1 MSPTR
6 RVALTYIVFFA
17 AVGAYFPYLPVYYR
31 SLGLGLGEIGLI
43 SAVWSAAQLLGAPAW
58 GNLADR
64 RSRSSWTLPAALLVA
79 GVGAIAL
86 ALSRDFPTVVA
97 SAVVMAFGLSGFGP
111 VLDAR
116 SLELLGADR
125 IRYGQLRAWG
135 SASFVVATIG
145 VGIVLDARG
154 TEALFLICLP
164 LFLLAAAVAGTLPRR
179 GSAHVAVGF
188 LSGTGQ
194 VLRSR
199 QLAPFFASALLVLMG
214 LAAVTA
220 FSNAAVVMMSV
231 GLRSA
236 QTISTMR
243 RPLALAMRACSESA
257 AGIEEA
263 PGSVIPMASAAAA
276 IVDAVPMVMQVPN
289 ERAMPSSTPL
299 SSASSMLPARHSAQY
314 FQMSLPLPSV
324 VPRQLPRSIGPAGT
338 KIAGMFMLAAPIS
351 SPGTV
356 LSHPPSNTAPSMGLA
371 RNSSSVS
378 SASRLRYIMVVG
390 FISVSPSESAGI
402 SNGKPPAC
410 HTPRFTSSARMRKCM

>member
-220 FSNAAVVMMSV
+220 FYSVAYDGLGGDRLGIGLAWAIGAAVETPIMFGYPRLARRFGTDRLLVLGASLLA
-231 GLRSA
+231 LRSLLA
-236 QTISTMR
+236 
-243 RPLALAMRACSESA
+243 ALAQEPVLLVLIAPIEGVAWGTFFISSIDYVGRHAPAGLSA
-257 AGIEEA
+257 TSQGVYTATNGLAAILGSALGGLIAEA
-263 PGSVIPMASAAAA
+263 TSIAILFGLAAALGGLAAVLLA
-276 IVDAVPMVMQVPN
+276 IAIR
-289 ERAMPSSTPL
+289 ERPPVSGP
-299 SSASSMLPARHSAQY
+299 
-314 FQMSLPLPSV
+314 
-324 VPRQLPRSIGPAGT
+324 GPA
-338 KIAGMFMLAAPIS
+338 
-351 SPGTV
+351 
-356 LSHPPSNTAPSMGLA
+356 
-371 RNSSSVS
+371 
-378 SASRLRYIMVVG
+378 
-390 FISVSPSESAGI
+390 
-402 SNGKPPAC
+402 PA
-410 HTPRFTSSARMRKCM
+410 